1 MFKGDHKGLNMQPPK
16 IFKQYS
22 DSIIILNE
30 FVKGMDK
37 VYGDTILLTNAGE
50 EMFHVKQTYRKAKK
64 LLKDIGEVYE

>member
-1 MFKGDHKGLNMQPPK
+1 MQPPK

-30 FVKGMDK
+30 FVKEMEK
-37 VYGDTILLTNAGE
+37 VYETEFKLNLISNPKED

-64 LLKDIGEVYE
+64 LLKEIGE